1 VELVDKICNLAVD
14 TVGTGIMGKLGNKG
28 GVGIRLRF
36 HASDICL
43 VNSHL
48 AAHVEEYE
56 RRNQDYADIC
66 ARMVF
71 TPAFERPCSESLPTG
86 PLRIRGI
93 VIELFFPI
101 GGSVERLL

>member
-1 VELVDKICNLAVD
+1 MELVDKVSNLAVD

-36 HASDICL
+36 HATDLCF

-56 RRNQDYADIC
+56 RRNQDYTDIC

-71 TPAFERPCSESLPTG
+71 SPAFERPCSESVPLG
-86 PLRIRGI
+86 ALRIRGRYASSYMRQD
-93 VIELFFPI
+93 EY
-101 GGSVERLL
+101 S